1 MAKLDFDDEMGRIQ
15 RALAQC
21 HDMIARQSMVLQALN
36 LRTGARVLE
45 LGCGGGFYAREAGQ
59 FVGATGYVSAIDI
72 SADQIAVARERCAEL
87 PWVECRVADIMQL
100 PHASAEF
107 DVVYGVQVLEYMPD
121 VGKALQEI
129 RRVLRPGGRL
139 INLATN
145 WSSAVWHSRNPARM
159 NRVLAE
165 WAAHAPYLDLP
176 AILAA
181 ELRKAGVQPLRQ
193 RPAPILNM
201 SYNEN
206 SFSYWVAR
214 MIARFVAGRGAVTRE
229 DADAWLAEFTLL
241 ETDAEYFF
249 SSTPVL
255 TEAIKAA

>member
-1 MAKLDFDDEMGRIQ
+1 
-15 RALAQC
+15 
-21 HDMIARQSMVLQALN
+21 
-36 LRTGARVLE
+36 
-45 LGCGGGFYAREAGQ
+45 
-59 FVGATGYVSAIDI
+59 
-72 SADQIAVARERCAEL
+72 
-87 PWVECRVADIMQL
+87 MQL

-107 DVVYGVQVLEYMPD
+107 DAVYGVQVLEYMPD

-129 RRVLRPGGRL
+129 LRVLRPKGRL
-139 INLATN
+139 VNLATN
-145 WSSAVWHSRNPARM
+145 WSSAVWHSRHPERM
-159 NRVLAE
+159 KRVLAE

-181 ELRKAGVQPLRQ
+181 ELRKAGLQPLRQ
-193 RPAPILNM
+193 RPVPVLNM

-206 SFSYWVAR
+206 TFSYWVAR

-229 DADAWLAEFTLL
+229 EADAWLAEFNLL

-255 TEAIKAA
+255 TEGNKDLRRSRLYEEETRFGHARDACGSPNSTFDRPASSHSLAAAGQRERSPHLPGQSTVVADA